1 MPRGDGQRKV
11 LQRVG
16 HTVDVKNEPGQDD
29 GGRKPVISPVWAA
42 RSCCLVRME
51 MSSPCPSAGMRK
63 VLDKTNRANTD
74 PRRGTSNRNTP
85 ASAQMVMENMPRK

>member
-1 MPRGDGQRKV
+1 MSKMNPDRM
-11 LQRVG
+11 
-16 HTVDVKNEPGQDD
+16 TA
-29 GGRKPVISPVWAA
+29 GRNPVISPVWAA

-63 VLDKTNRANTD
+63 VLDKRNRANTE